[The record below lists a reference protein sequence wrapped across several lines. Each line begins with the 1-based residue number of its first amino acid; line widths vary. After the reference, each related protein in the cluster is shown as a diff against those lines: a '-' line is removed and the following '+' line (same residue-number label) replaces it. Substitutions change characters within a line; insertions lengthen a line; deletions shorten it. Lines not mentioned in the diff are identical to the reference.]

1 MGLPFK
7 YLSQELLVKMIKNSA
22 SSIKPKAKA
31 QPGRP
36 PHAQRKQEFK
46 PDDQLPL
53 QLVVNAEKS
62 VPAKQAGRRKSSQA
76 DSNGDSPLAKEKQ
89 ILSAIRKEAG
99 AGLNVLARVQK
110 LHPNSPFDQVGAFFQ
125 EFIIPSATGRKRTV
139 SIKTEEL
146 YVVQMQVMVRQLSDL
161 NMALQN
167 LSEFSSRHVHALTR
181 HYERQGLSSSS
192 LQKKNTVLRRFGT
205 WIGKPDMTPRL
216 ADMVVDPTRAKRS
229 YSALESKAWTSN
241 GVDPEEVIR
250 RVEAES
256 MVTGLQMRI
265 QHAFGLRP
273 CEVVM
278 LKPQTADQGRGLFV
292 TDGTKG
298 GRARMVPIDSP
309 LKRSLIEKAKVY
321 AATNPRGVLTD
332 RLQPLHKAINRYYY
346 IAKKAGVG
354 KNGLGITLHGLR
366 HEFANNVFKEIT
378 GVNSPVNGGRVEDP
392 ELLRKAM
399 QETSN
404 QLGHSRLYAG
414 SAYLGS
420 NRHINYIQFK
430 NIRYITATIEGSA
443 SVIAA
448 VRLAGPS
455 TWWVT
460 GEAAQGKGIQGGVQ
474 LSYRAAVNPGQAQ
487 DEADM
492 AMARAAMAVALAV
505 GKALGVLTNVLPDSA
520 LAQSGHIERLEL
532 IGLWRESLDPS
543 GNGGNEASTSQSSPT
558 AAPDASAEETGLF
571 GPST

>member
-1 MGLPFK
+1 MN
-7 YLSQELLVKMIKNSA
+7 MIENSA
-22 SSIKPKAKA
+22 SSTKPKAKA

-36 PHAQRKQEFK
+36 PHAQRKQGFK
-46 PDDQLPL
+46 PEEQMSL
-53 QLVVNAEKS
+53 QLVVQPEPATKS
-62 VPAKQAGRRKSSQA
+62 SSSRRKVETEA
-76 DSNGDSPLAKEKQ
+76 KSPPSKRAVLVK
-89 ILSAIRKEAG
+89 IRRETGSGQK
-99 AGLNVLARVQK
+99 VLARVEK
-110 LHPNSPFDQVGAFFQ
+110 LHPGDPHRQVGAFFQ

-181 HYERQGLSSSS
+181 HYESEGLSSSS

-273 CEVVM
+273 REVVM

-309 LKRSLIEKAKVY
+309 LKRALIEKAKVY

-332 RLQPLHKAINRYYY
+332 RLQP
-346 IAKKAGVG
+346 
-354 KNGLGITLHGLR
+354 
-366 HEFANNVFKEIT
+366 
-378 GVNSPVNGGRVEDP
+378 
-392 ELLRKAM
+392 
-399 QETSN
+399 
-404 QLGHSRLYAG
+404 
-414 SAYLGS
+414 AYSGE
-420 NRHINYIQFK
+420 RDRRFRFI
-430 NIRYITATIEGSA
+430 
-443 SVIAA
+443 
-448 VRLAGPS
+448 
-455 TWWVT
+455 VT
-460 GEAAQGKGIQGGVQ
+460 G
-474 LSYRAAVNPGQAQ
+474 RAA
-487 DEADM
+487 
-492 AMARAAMAVALAV
+492 
-505 GKALGVLTNVLPDSA
+505 
-520 LAQSGHIERLEL
+520 
-532 IGLWRESLDPS
+532 
-543 GNGGNEASTSQSSPT
+543 
-558 AAPDASAEETGLF
+558 
-571 GPST
+571 

>member
-1 MGLPFK
+1 
-7 YLSQELLVKMIKNSA
+7 
-22 SSIKPKAKA
+22 
-31 QPGRP
+31 
-36 PHAQRKQEFK
+36 
-46 PDDQLPL
+46 
-53 QLVVNAEKS
+53 
-62 VPAKQAGRRKSSQA
+62 
-76 DSNGDSPLAKEKQ
+76 
-89 ILSAIRKEAG
+89 
-99 AGLNVLARVQK
+99 
-110 LHPNSPFDQVGAFFQ
+110 VGAFFQ

-146 YVVQMQVMVRQLSDL
+146 YVVQMQVMVRQLSNL
-161 NMALQN
+161 NMPLKN
-167 LSEFSSRHVHALTR
+167 LGDFSTRHVHALTR
-181 HYERQGLSSSS
+181 HYESQGLSSSS

-250 RVEAES
+250 LVEAES

-273 CEVVM
+273 REVVM

-332 RLQPLHKAINRYYY
+332 RLQPMHKAINRYYY

-404 QLGHSRLYAG
+404 QLGHSRLHAG

-420 NRHINYIQFK
+420 NRHINYTQFK

-460 GEAAQGKGIQGGVQ
+460 GAAAQGNGIRGGVQ
-474 LSYRAAVNPGQAQ
+474 LTYRAAVNPGEAQ

-492 AMARAAMAVALAV
+492 AMGSAALAVALAV
-505 GKALGVLTNVLPDSA
+505 GKALGVMANVLPDSA
-520 LAQSGHIERLEL
+520 LDQSGHMERLEL

-543 GNGGNEASTSQSSPT
+543 GAAGNEASTSKSFPT
-558 AAPDASAEETGLF
+558 AAPAASAEETGLF
-571 GPST
+571 DPNT